1 MKTRDRILQ
10 TSLQLFNELGEPS
23 VTTLLIADELDISP
37 GNLYYHFKS
46 KTDIL
51 NELFEHYE
59 ECMYGILVVPESD
72 MEIEDLWFYL
82 HLIFEN
88 IAKFQFLYKDLVTV
102 MSKYPHLEKRF
113 QKVLATKRK
122 ASLSVLERAK
132 AAGRLHAEESEL
144 FALTEQIILITTF
157 WLSYSVIN
165 DGQVQDDALA
175 KGVYQVMSVVAP
187 FLEPERRDMINA
199 LKEAYL

>member
-1 MKTRDRILQ
+1 
-10 TSLQLFNELGEPS
+10 
-23 VTTLLIADELDISP
+23 
-37 GNLYYHFKS
+37 FKS
-46 KTDIL
+46 KTEIL
-51 NELFEHYE
+51 NELFSWFETS
-59 ECMYGILVVPESD
+59 MYDILVVPESE

-102 MSKYPHLEKRF
+102 MAKYPHLEKKF
-113 QKVLATKRK
+113 QKILNTKRK
-122 ASLSVLERAK
+122 ACTLVLQRAIEQ
-132 AAGRLHAEESEL
+132 GRLHANEAEVS
-144 FALTEQIILITTF
+144 ALTEQVILITTF

-165 DGQVQDDALA
+165 EGEVHDDALA

-187 FLEPERRDMINA
+187 FLEEERREMINA